1 MQCRNMAE
9 PCCGRGASG
18 PDIALV
24 QRWLGGLNV
33 DGRYGTSTET
43 AVRRFQREQ
52 GLKIDGHVGRDTWDA
67 LYRAWADKNGEGG
80 DLARCY
86 HAPRQPGRNREK
98 RPAEIENPGAGTD
111 HRWPLRCQ
119 HAGSGSGLAGSA

>member
-1 MQCRNMAE
+1 MANAMPE
-9 PCCGRGASG
+9 YGGTVLRPGASG

-52 GLKIDGHVGRDTWDA
+52 GLKIDGHVDRKSTR
-67 LYRAWADKNGEGG
+67 LNSS
-80 DLARCY
+80 
-86 HAPRQPGRNREK
+86 H
-98 RPAEIENPGAGTD
+98 IEESRMP
-111 HRWPLRCQ
+111 
-119 HAGSGSGLAGSA
+119 SSA

>member
-1 MQCRNMAE
+1 MANAMPGIWRNRAAA
-9 PCCGRGASG
+9 GASG

-52 GLKIDGHVGRDTWDA
+52 GLKIDGHVGRDTWGCPVPR
-67 LYRAWADKNGEGG
+67 LGG
-80 DLARCY
+80 
-86 HAPRQPGRNREK
+86 
-98 RPAEIENPGAGTD
+98 
-111 HRWPLRCQ
+111 
-119 HAGSGSGLAGSA
+119 

>member
-1 MQCRNMAE
+1 MANAMPE
-9 PCCGRGASG
+9 YGGTVLRPGASG

-52 GLKIDGHVGRDTWDA
+52 GLKIDGHVFRHIHESS
-67 LYRAWADKNGEGG
+67 NSP
-80 DLARCY
+80 
-86 HAPRQPGRNREK
+86 HV
-98 RPAEIENPGAGTD
+98 
-111 HRWPLRCQ
+111 RW
-119 HAGSGSGLAGSA
+119 